1 MQSVRCDE
9 QVPLFAVST
18 LRRYDTIQGYDL
30 VVFAVS
36 PAPAV
41 TAFARASQRISKDR
55 QREIK
60 RVEFATVEVYI
71 WRIYQNTWK
80 ILITKCTQTKQEA
93 EKFRKLVAEECFS
106 RPAGLFYAANQI
118 FDPRFY
124 RQCNLFAHEISAAAN
139 HALWKRDAQMLN
151 AFGGRGPVVSVL
163 SSF

>member
-1 MQSVRCDE
+1 M
-9 QVPLFAVST
+9 
-18 LRRYDTIQGYDL
+18 RYAFG
-30 VVFAVS
+30 VF
-36 PAPAV
+36 
-41 TAFARASQRISKDR
+41 T
-55 QREIK
+55 
-60 RVEFATVEVYI
+60 
-71 WRIYQNTWK
+71 K
-80 ILITKCTQTKQEA
+80 ILGPLITKCAQTKQEA

-124 RQCNLFAHEISAAAN
+124 RQCNLFAHELSAAAN